1 MNASNT
7 LQAFKDTANRF
18 WAMLLAL
25 LTHFFGHNWPAFMF
39 LLALNIIDFYYG
51 RKKGKET
58 DTLSSKIGAAGIA
71 KKVSYWVTIGLAFGV
86 SYILVEIV
94 GPALGVNL
102 GFLMLIGWFTLAVYI
117 LNELTS
123 IVENML
129 VLGYDVPAIL
139 VKGLAAARSAVDAA
153 GNKIV
158 PDPDKGEGDG
168 SPNE

>member
-1 MNASNT
+1 MELQTT
-7 LQAFKDTANRF
+7 LQAFKDTANVV
-18 WAMLLAL
+18 WGTIIAAL
-25 LTHFFGHNWPAFMF
+25 TQLFGPNLPAFLFF
-39 LLALNIIDFYYG
+39 LVLNVVDFYYG

-58 DTLSSKIGAAGIA
+58 NTLSSKIGAAGIA

-86 SYILVEIV
+86 AYIMVDVV
-94 GPALGVNL
+94 GPALGVDL

-117 LNELTS
+117 INELTS

-139 VKGLAAARSAVDAA
+139 VRGLAAARSAVDAA

-158 PDPDKGEGDG
+158 ADPDGEKDEV
-168 SPNE
+168 SRNE